1 MPEGLG
7 ERPGHEEMSLISE
20 QSKPTAAADLA
31 SSQED
36 ALREEQP
43 RFAAMSHSSP
53 PPADGHR
60 RPVEIQR
67 PDRQATE
74 EPIQRATSAPT
85 SNAAPIQLKPS
96 TSRASLNRKVARQAR
111 DLKKLERKVDTLD
124 ARVRKVSR
132 AGGSARKAGAGKPSA
147 DEESASGGSARDGKA
162 PTLHD
167 RMRSSLQEAAVNK
180 MGEQRSWLGM
190 LAMHGALSAHEKWSG
205 GKKGAEKADS
215 PSKPASA
222 PRKEKEDSSEED
234 EE

>member
-1 MPEGLG
+1 MA
-7 ERPGHEEMSLISE
+7 
-20 QSKPTAAADLA
+20 K
-31 SSQED
+31 
-36 ALREEQP
+36 
-43 RFAAMSHSSP
+43 SHSSP

-67 PDRQATE
+67 PNLQATP

-85 SNAAPIQLKPS
+85 SKATPIQLKPS
-96 TSRASLNRKVARQAR
+96 TSTASLNRKVARQSRA
-111 DLKKLERKVDTLD
+111 LAKLERKVDTLD

-132 AGGSARKAGAGKPSA
+132 GSTGKAGAGRASA
-147 DEESASGGSARDGKA
+147 DEESVSGGSSSGGKA

-205 GKKGAEKADS
+205 GKKGAEKGDS

-222 PRKEKEDSSEED
+222 PRAEKEDSSEED